1 MKETTDSR
9 SLYYF
14 EEPDF
19 DAAEMTDVSRLPSGR
34 ENMYVQ
40 LFGGLSVYVDG
51 KRLRDE
57 KWTKK
62 KSKLLFAHLVLRFG
76 RTLSRDALIAYL
88 WPQSLDNRAVDNLYV
103 NWAAV
108 KRAVTPRGDNRA
120 FVINSGM
127 LYSVNGDLVTSDVEE
142 FDALARRVLF
152 GEVSVREVRELC
164 LEMDRLYVDDLL
176 SGIKCDAQLESIRK
190 RYRDTYID
198 VLVMAAE
205 IMLAAND
212 VMAALWF
219 ARKALSLETRREDVY
234 QALMRSQGMS
244 GQRTAVMQTFCD
256 CKRNLQLELGVKPSK
271 KTIEL
276 YNQLMR
282 ENFS

>member
-1 MKETTDSR
+1 MKETADSR
-9 SLYYF
+9 SLYRI
-14 EEPDF
+14 EEPEYDEV
-19 DAAEMTDVSRLPSGR
+19 DSSCVRQVVPRR

-76 RTLSRDALIAYL
+76 RTLSRDALISYL
-88 WPQSLDNRAVDNLYV
+88 WPQSLDRRAVDNLYV

-108 KRAVTPRGDNRA
+108 KRAVTPRGDTRP

-127 LYSVNGDLVTSDVEE
+127 LYSINSDLVTSDVEE
-142 FDALARRVLF
+142 FDALARRMLF
-152 GEVSVREVRELC
+152 GEVGVQEVREIC
-164 LEMDRLYVDDLL
+164 LEMDRLYIDDLL
-176 SGIKCDAQLESIRK
+176 SGIKCDPQLESMRK

-205 IMLAAND
+205 IMLAAGD
-212 VMAALWF
+212 VMASLWF

-234 QALMRSQGMS
+234 QTLMRSQGMS
-244 GQRTAVMQTFCD
+244 GQRTAVMQTFSD
-256 CKRNLQLELGVKPSK
+256 CKRNLLLELGVKPSK
-271 KTIEL
+271 KTIDL

-282 ENFS
+282 ENFK